1 MSSRCRCPF
10 FARRRPHALSGF
22 QAVVWN
28 ASASVSIWLYKVH
41 RAHHLTV
48 TALAVAYP
56 PEPLAGWLAQ
66 GRYLPL
72 GVPLLKPFLATDGET
87 VCRVGRLITVD
98 GRETGVTPENDHS
111 GRPLRCPSLLAN
123 LPFLQS
129 LDFYRSLLYSL

>member
-10 FARRRPHALSGF
+10 FARRSPHALSGF

-98 GRETGVTPENDHS
+98 GR
-111 GRPLRCPSLLAN
+111 GRRHA
-123 LPFLQS
+123 
-129 LDFYRSLLYSL
+129 RK